1 MIALAAVTGFLLAWL
16 MRLAGRALAARTG
29 RESGPA
35 GVMPALLRL
44 AADRHMAAT
53 LAPLAAIEA
62 SGALFGGLWMARFG
76 ATWQLIPAAMWFC
89 FFALIATTD
98 VLARWVP
105 NLLVYPAAALALAWH
120 LATADQTMLVSLLG
134 GALAYGVFALAAWVR
149 PGGLGGGDVK
159 LAGVIGL
166 LFGFPNVLW
175 ALLLGGAL
183 GALVA
188 AALLAGK
195 WGTRSMHIPYAP
207 FLCIGAVSALV
218 YSPVSHI
225 LKA

>member
-1 MIALAAVTGFLLAWL
+1 MIALAAVTGFLLAWG
-16 MRLAGRALAARTG
+16 MRLAGAELARRAG

-35 GVMPALLRL
+35 GYAPALLRI
-44 AADRHMAAT
+44 AADRRLARDF
-53 LAPLAAIEA
+53 APLAGIEA
-62 SGALFGGLWMARFG
+62 AGALFGGLWVAHFG
-76 ATWQLIPAAMWFC
+76 LTWHLIPAALWFC
-89 FFALIATTD
+89 FFALVAVTD

-105 NLLVYPAAALALAWH
+105 NTLVYPAAALAVIGH
-120 LATADQTMLVSLLG
+120 LLGGDQSIGVVLVG
-134 GALAYGVFALAAWVR
+134 GALAYGVFALTAWLK
-149 PGGLGGGDVK
+149 PGSLGGGDVK

-188 AALLAGK
+188 AALLIGK

-218 YSPVSHI
+218 YSPIPSL
-225 LKA
+225 LKV